1 MYRDLPMP
9 IVGSGFYQ
17 APIQVPDWFKAENDP
32 AATYSF
38 GAQIAVVEV
47 DPDTGKIALKEMVN
61 AHDVGI
67 MINPMAVE
75 GQLQGSIHM
84 GTGHA
89 LTEDVVMKDGLVM
102 NPNLLE
108 YKIAT
113 PFEMPLVHGI
123 AVESQSDQTGPTG
136 PHGAKECGEGTQV
149 STLPAIVNAVFDA
162 TGIMFKDLPITPE
175 KVLKALKEKN
185 KGGK

>member
-1 MYRDLPMP
+1 
-9 IVGSGFYQ
+9 
-17 APIQVPDWFKAENDP
+17 
-32 AATYSF
+32 
-38 GAQIAVVEV
+38 
-47 DPDTGKIALKEMVN
+47 
-61 AHDVGI
+61 
-67 MINPMAVE
+67 
-75 GQLQGSIHM
+75 M

-89 LTEDVVMKDGLVM
+89 LTEDVVIKDGLVM

-123 AVESQSDQTGPTG
+123 AVESGSDQTGPVG

-149 STLPAIVNAVFDA
+149 STLPAIVNAIFDA